1 MEEDC
6 TLLQMVIKIKSEK
19 FCKKKI
25 CFENVKFKENY
36 KHVTL

>member
-19 FCKKKI
+19 FCKKKFALKMLNSKKI
-25 CFENVKFKENY
+25 INM
-36 KHVTL
+36 